1 MVFSLNCIA
10 RWLALQG
17 HPLLQRLIY
26 VVNRILFAVVL
37 LPTAQVGQRVL
48 LGYSGLGTVI
58 HARAVIGD
66 RVSIGT
72 NVTIGGRSGH
82 QDVPRIEDDVEIGS
96 GAKILGP
103 VVIGARS
110 KIGAN
115 AVVLMSVPP
124 DSVVV
129 GIPGRL
135 IAKAR
140 NSTDQEHA

>member
-1 MVFSLNCIA
+1 MVLFLHRIA
-10 RWLALQG
+10 HRLAGLG
-17 HPLLQRLIY
+17 IPLLPHLIY
-26 VVNRILFAVVL
+26 ALNRILFSVVL
-37 LPTAQVGQRVL
+37 PPTAKLGQGVL

-82 QDVPRIEDDVEIGS
+82 QDVPRIENDVEIGS
-96 GAKILGP
+96 GAKILGR

-115 AVVLMSVPP
+115 AVVLKSVPP

-129 GIPGRL
+129 GIPGRVV
-135 IAKAR
+135 
-140 NSTDQEHA
+140 STAGVRTDEERP

>member
-1 MVFSLNCIA
+1 MVLFLHRIA
-10 RWLALQG
+10 HRLAALG
-17 HPLLQRLIY
+17 VPLLPRLIY
-26 VVNRILFAVVL
+26 AANRILFSVVL
-37 LPTAQVGQRVL
+37 PPTARLGQGVL

-115 AVVLMSVPP
+115 AVVLKSVPP

-129 GIPGRL
+129 GIPGRVV
-135 IAKAR
+135 
-140 NSTDQEHA
+140 STAGVRTDEERA

>member
-1 MVFSLNCIA
+1 MVLFLHRIA
-10 RWLALQG
+10 HRLAGLG
-17 HPLLQRLIY
+17 TLLPPRLIY
-26 VVNRILFAVVL
+26 ALNRILFSVVL
-37 LPTAQVGQRVL
+37 P
-48 LGYSGLGTVI
+48 GYSGLGTVI

-115 AVVLMSVPP
+115 SVVLKSVPS

-129 GIPGRL
+129 GIPGRVV
-135 IAKAR
+135 
-140 NSTDQEHA
+140 STAGVRTDEVRT